1 MYISIFVKK
10 KSKCIQISF
19 WQKNSKKV
27 TFLNQECPFSK
38 YGQDCLYNCSG
49 NCQDG
54 IRCNLSTGRCDNGC
68 EAGFTGER
76 CDKGMNIQIK
86 SISVLQNDNHVWFYH

>member
-10 KSKCIQISF
+10 NLNAYRYLFDK
-19 WQKNSKKV
+19 KNSKKV

-38 YGQDCLYNCSG
+38 YGQYCLYNCSG

-68 EAGFTGER
+68 EAGFTGEP
-76 CDKGMNIQIK
+76 CDKGMNIHIK
-86 SISVLQNDNHVWFYH
+86 SISVVQNDNHV